1 MDSVSSINSSI
12 SNRQNSWF
20 RFYSIRQQLI
30 AAMVLAVLLPAI
42 VIIFFT
48 VTSGIQNGL
57 ARSAEQL
64 ETVATLKEIEVN
76 TWFNELQSSLAKILN
91 DNSLDLVVK
100 AASTQTSAFT
110 RDTAASRLETLFQEF
125 IRQTQ
130 RFNLL
135 LLLDTRG
142 KVLVSTD
149 PQLVGLMYV
158 DLAYFYQNLGQP
170 YAEPLLYSPGL
181 GQASILIFQP
191 VYINNELVA
200 VLGGR
205 SDLSRLNEIMTE
217 PAGLGQ
223 TGETYLVDANRVLLT
238 PSRFD
243 YVLGEAKADTTG
255 VKAAFETQQNGSGQ
269 YDGYR
274 GQPVLG
280 VYRWLSRLGVALLA
294 EQERA
299 EVLESTFTTLTINIG
314 VTLIAAILVGV
325 ASLFYVDHQIS
336 RPVTTLSK
344 VASQVADGNLRLRSD
359 LQPSNNEVGVLAQSF
374 NRMTDQ
380 LSDLIDN
387 LEQRVA
393 GRTHQL
399 EVIATL
405 SGQLNAILDL
415 HQLLAELVHQIQE
428 SFDYYHAG
436 IFLLDE
442 AGEKLI
448 LSEATGAA
456 GATMKAEGHHIP
468 LDARLSLVAR
478 AARSGQVVF
487 VENVKQA
494 ADWLPNPLLPETQA
508 EIAVPIIREGRVVGV
523 LDVQAKEMGGL
534 EEGDATLLR
543 SLASHVAIALT
554 NARLFEQSQMAL
566 AEMEKLY
573 HISEKMMSA
582 STLSDL
588 IGAVAAGVNIPIIN
602 RAELF
607 LFEYDPQGA
616 VEGLVLQGTW
626 HNGQGTPPSPV
637 GTSYRREKADGIA
650 NLFLSPEPLFF
661 TDLQQAKRTGPRML
675 ALAQRLN
682 IRAVAVL
689 PLLSQQARQ
698 IGLLLLEGEEPYPFS
713 RAEIRPCLL
722 LLGQLAVAI
731 ENQRLFEQ
739 TQQRAVE
746 LARAKDAAEAANR
759 AKSEFLANVSHELRT
774 PLNSI
779 LGYSQVLK
787 QDESLTAKH
796 LNMLG
801 IVQQS
806 GEHLLT
812 LINDI
817 LDLAKIEANKLELY
831 PGEIHFPTF
840 LENIAGIYQLQAQR
854 KNIRFTFETL
864 SPLPVSLQVDER
876 RLRQILLNL
885 LGNALKFTDHGQVT
899 FRVSTLK
906 GSTPQINGRSQAAEG
921 TSTHQT
927 IRFEIIDT
935 GIGISPTQAE
945 KIFLPF
951 EQVSASSHQTEG
963 TGLGLA
969 ISQQLARMMGAQIR
983 VESDGVPGHGST
995 FWFELTLPVGFIQQ
1009 EINQPRQRKIV
1020 GYKGQPK
1027 TVLVVDDNA
1036 HNRAVLVDLLEPLGF
1051 VVVQAADGQE
1061 TLAKVQLSCPDL
1073 ILMDLVMPTINGFE
1087 VARAI
1092 RRKAARRE
1100 VAPGKASV
1108 TTAVINETNGLSSKA
1123 LVIIV
1128 VTARAF
1134 EQDKQE
1140 SLRAGCDDFLVKPII
1155 AEQLLALLKTHLRLE
1170 WIFAEDE
1177 PTNTEDNFAPSIY
1190 QPELIPPPP
1199 AEMEVLLDLARSG
1212 KMRRVWEYAAYLKT
1226 LDEKYTCFADK
1237 LQELAG
1243 GFQEKALLALVKQ
1256 YSD

>member
-1 MDSVSSINSSI
+1 MSNVNSSAA
-12 SNRQNSWF
+12 NPKGAWF

-42 VIIFFT
+42 VIIVFT

-57 ARSAEQL
+57 TRSAEQL
-64 ETVATLKEIEVN
+64 EIVATLKEVEIN
-76 TWFNELQSSLAKILN
+76 AWFNELQSSLAKILN
-91 DNSLDLVVK
+91 ENSLQLVVQ
-100 AASTQTSAFT
+100 AASVQTST
-110 RDTAASRLETLFQEF
+110 PDRNTAHSRLGTLFQEF

-135 LLLDTRG
+135 LLMDTHG

-149 PQLVGLMYV
+149 PKLVGMMYV
-158 DLAYFYQNLGQP
+158 DLTYFYQNLGQP

-191 VYINNELVA
+191 VYVNNELIA

-223 TGETYLVDANRVLLT
+223 TGETYLVDANRILLT
-238 PSRFD
+238 PSRFG
-243 YVLGEAKADTTG
+243 YILGETKANTVG
-255 VKAAFETQQNGSGQ
+255 VKAAFETRQNGSGQ
-269 YDGYR
+269 YEGYR
-274 GQPVLG
+274 GKSALG

-299 EVLESTFTTLTINIG
+299 EALESTFTTLAVNIG
-314 VTLIAAILVGV
+314 VTLIAAILIGI
-325 ASLFYVDHQIS
+325 ASLFYVERQIS
-336 RPVTTLSK
+336 RPVSTLSK
-344 VASQVADGNLRLRSD
+344 VASQVADGDLRLRSD

-405 SGQLNAILDL
+405 SGQLNAILEL
-415 HQLLAELVHQIQE
+415 HQLLAELVHQIQQ

-456 GATMKAEGHHIP
+456 GAAMKAQGHHIA

-487 VENVKQA
+487 AKNVRQA
-494 ADWLPNPLLPETQA
+494 ADWLANPLLPETQA
-508 EIAVPIIREGRVVGV
+508 EIAVPIIREGKVVGV
-523 LDVQAKEMGGL
+523 LDVQAKEIGDL
-534 EEGDATLLR
+534 DEGDATLLR
-543 SLASHVAIALT
+543 SLAGHVAIALT
-554 NARLFEQSQMAL
+554 NARLFEQTQTAL

-582 STLSDL
+582 NTLSDL
-588 IGAVAAGVNIPIIN
+588 IGAVAKGVNIPIIN

-607 LFEYDPQGA
+607 LFEYDSQGA
-616 VEGLVLQGTW
+616 VEGLVLKGTW
-626 HNGQGTPPSPV
+626 YGGQGTLPSPV
-637 GTSYRREKADGIA
+637 GTSYRREKDGIA

-661 TDLQQAKRTGPRML
+661 TDLQQDERTGPRTL

-689 PLLSQQARQ
+689 PLLTQQVRQ
-698 IGLLLLEGEEPYPFS
+698 IGLLLLEGEEAYPFS

-731 ENQRLFEQ
+731 ENQHLFEQ

-787 QDESLTAKH
+787 QAGALTPKH
-796 LNMLG
+796 IDMLS

-817 LDLAKIEANKLELY
+817 LDLAKIEANKLELF

-864 SPLPVSLQVDER
+864 APLPISLEVDER

-885 LGNALKFTDHGQVT
+885 LGNAIKFTDQGQVT
-899 FRVSTLK
+899 FRVSSLK
-906 GSTPQINGRSQAAEG
+906 SNGSGSNGRGKVAEV
-921 TSTHQT
+921 TTTHQT
-927 IRFEIIDT
+927 IRFEVIDT
-935 GIGISPTQAE
+935 GIGISPSQVE

-951 EQVSASSHQTEG
+951 EQVGAAPHQTEG

-969 ISQQLARMMGAQIR
+969 ISQQLAQMMGGQIQ

-1009 EINQPRQRKIV
+1009 DLNQPQQRKIV

-1027 TVLVVDDNA
+1027 TVLVVDDNR

-1061 TLAKVQLSCPDL
+1061 AIEKAQFVSPDL
-1073 ILMDLVMPTINGFE
+1073 ILMDLVMPTLNGFE
-1087 VARAI
+1087 VAQAI
-1092 RRKAARRE
+1092 RRQAARPE
-1100 VAPGKASV
+1100 VIPSKVSAAN
-1108 TTAVINETNGLSSKA
+1108 TAISETNDI
-1123 LVIIV
+1123 VIIV

-1140 SLRAGCDDFLVKPII
+1140 SLRAGCDAFLVKPIM
-1155 AEQLLALLKTHLRLE
+1155 AEQLLALLETHVHLE
-1170 WIFAEDE
+1170 WLFAEDN
-1177 PTNTEDNFAPSIY
+1177 PPKADDSFVPSVY
-1190 QPELIPPPP
+1190 PPELIPPPP
-1199 AEMEVLLDLARSG
+1199 SEMKVLLDLARSG
-1212 KMRRVWEYAAYLKT
+1212 KMRRVWEYAAYLKM
-1226 LDEKYTCFADK
+1226 LDEKHVAFADK
-1237 LQELAG
+1237 LQELAE
-1243 GFQEKALLALVKQ
+1243 GFQEKAVLALVRQ
-1256 YSD
+1256 YFDDHHQGS

>member
-1 MDSVSSINSSI
+1 MSNVNFSVSNG
-12 SNRQNSWF
+12 QNPWF
-20 RFYSIRQQLI
+20 RFHSIHQQLI

-57 ARSAEQL
+57 AQSAEQL
-64 ETVATLKEIEVN
+64 EIVAALKEIEIN

-91 DNSLDLVVK
+91 DNSLELVVR
-100 AASTQTSAFT
+100 AAYTQTSAST
-110 RDTAASRLETLFQEF
+110 RDAAASRLETLFQEF

-135 LLLDTRG
+135 LLMDTHG

-149 PQLVGLMYV
+149 PKLVGLMYV
-158 DLAYFYQNLGQP
+158 DLAYFYQNLGRP

-191 VYINNELVA
+191 VYVNNELVA

-243 YVLGEAKADTTG
+243 YVLGETKADTTG

-274 GQPVLG
+274 GKAVLG

-299 EVLESTFTTLTINIG
+299 EVLESTFTTLAVNIG
-314 VTLIAAILVGV
+314 VTLIAAILIGV
-325 ASLFYVDHQIS
+325 ASLFYVEHQIS

-344 VASQVADGNLRLRSD
+344 VASQVADGDLRLRSD
-359 LQPSNNEVGVLAQSF
+359 LQLSNNEVGVLAQSF

-415 HQLLAELVHQIQE
+415 NQLLAELVHQIQE

-442 AGEKLI
+442 ASEKLI
-448 LSEATGAA
+448 LSEATGPA
-456 GATMKAEGHHIP
+456 GVRMKAEGHHIP
-468 LDARLSLVAR
+468 LDARQSLVAR

-487 VENVKQA
+487 VKNVKQA

-508 EIAVPIIREGRVVGV
+508 EIAVPIIREGKVVGV
-523 LDVQAKEMGGL
+523 LDVQGKEIGGL
-534 EEGDATLLR
+534 DEGDATLLR

-582 STLSDL
+582 NTLSDL
-588 IGAVAAGVNIPIIN
+588 IGAVAEGVNIPIIN

-607 LFEYDPQGA
+607 LFEYDPQEA
-616 VEGLVLQGTW
+616 IEGLVLKGTW

-637 GTSYRREKADGIA
+637 GTNYRREKDDGVA

-661 TDLQQAKRTGPRML
+661 TDLQQDERSGPRTL

-689 PLLSQQARQ
+689 PLLSQQIRQ

-746 LARAKDAAEAANR
+746 LAWAKDAAEAANR

-796 LNMLG
+796 LNMLN

-864 SPLPVSLQVDER
+864 SPLPISLEVDER

-885 LGNALKFTDHGQVT
+885 LGNAIKFTEQGQVI
-899 FRVSTLK
+899 FRVSSLK
-906 GSTPQINGRSQAAEG
+906 GSGNGRSKVAEAALA
-921 TSTHQT
+921 HQT
-927 IRFEIIDT
+927 IRFEVIDT
-935 GIGISPTQAE
+935 GIGISPTQVE
-945 KIFLPF
+945 KIFMPF
-951 EQVSASSHQTEG
+951 ERVGAASHQTEG

-969 ISQQLARMMGAQIR
+969 ISQQLAQMMGGQIR

-1009 EINQPRQRKIV
+1009 DINQPPQRKIV

-1027 TVLVVDDNA
+1027 TVLVVDDNS

-1051 VVVQAADGQE
+1051 VVVQAAGGQE
-1061 TLAKVQLSCPDL
+1061 ALEKAELTSPDL

-1092 RRKAARRE
+1092 RSKAAR
-1100 VAPGKASV
+1100 PGGTSNKV
-1108 TTAVINETNGLSSKA
+1108 PTGNVVVNETNSLSAKDR
-1123 LVIIV
+1123 VIIA

-1140 SLRAGCDDFLVKPII
+1140 SLRAGCDAFLVKPII
-1155 AEQLLALLKTHLRLE
+1155 AEQLLALLKTHLHLE
-1170 WIFAEDE
+1170 WLFAEDE
-1177 PTNTEDNFAPSIY
+1177 PTNAEAHLVPSVY
-1190 QPELIPPPP
+1190 GPELIPPPP
-1199 AEMEVLLDLARSG
+1199 AEMKVLLDLARSG
-1212 KMRRVWEYAAYLKT
+1212 KMRRVWEYAAHLKT
-1226 LDEKYTCFADK
+1226 MDEKYTCFADK

-1243 GFQEKALLALVKQ
+1243 GFQEKAVLALVKQ